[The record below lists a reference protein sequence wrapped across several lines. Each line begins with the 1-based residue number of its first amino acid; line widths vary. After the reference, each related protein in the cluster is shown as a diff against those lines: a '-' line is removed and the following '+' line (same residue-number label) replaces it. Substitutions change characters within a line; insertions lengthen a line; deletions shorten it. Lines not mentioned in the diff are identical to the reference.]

1 MKTKIILFALLV
13 FACTNL
19 WAQSYTIIS
28 RNNSDTIKMVPN
40 ALRNGMNAVKSFIP
54 GSSSERPQYRLIKK
68 IYGGKESLIFVDFV
82 KLADK
87 ILVAYE
93 TDMVTPGEWKVTTIS
108 YEDLYNA
115 VVRKN
120 AIYLSGSIL
129 GMNVKV
135 YQRPPVLFEDMVNID
150 GVEFALPIK
159 LAVYE
164 SELAKK
170 AEKAAAK
177 ELAEAEKAVAK
188 ELAEAEKTATKEIAD
203 AEKEKLLYELA
214 SKTENQAFVALLIKT
229 QAIDTLYLS
238 EVKKYFQWDIVIK
251 YIETYT
257 AEQLKDMSAKHNKY
271 FNKYELY

>member
-40 ALRNGMNAVKSFIP
+40 ALRNGMNAVKSIIP

-68 IYGGKESLIFVDFV
+68 IYDGKESLIFVDFV

-93 TDMVTPGEWKVTTIS
+93 TDMVTPGEWKVTAIS

-115 VVRKN
+115 VVREN

-177 ELAEAEKAVAK
+177 ELAEAEKA
-188 ELAEAEKTATKEIAD
+188 ATKELAD

-214 SKTENQAFVALLIKT
+214 GKTENQAFVAFLIKT
-229 QAIDTLYLS
+229 QAIDTSYLS
-238 EVKKYFQWDIVIK
+238 EAKKYFQWDVVIK
-251 YIETYT
+251 YIESYT
-257 AEQLKDMSAKHNKY
+257 AEQLKEMSAKHNKY